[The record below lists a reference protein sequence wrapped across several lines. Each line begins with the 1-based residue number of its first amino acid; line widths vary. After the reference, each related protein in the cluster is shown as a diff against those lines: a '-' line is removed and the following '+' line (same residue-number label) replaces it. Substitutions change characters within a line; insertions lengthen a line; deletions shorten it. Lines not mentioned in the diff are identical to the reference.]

1 MEKRP
6 PTEEDLA
13 SFEGKYP
20 KDLFNKS
27 VIASD
32 NQTLIGHVAK
42 ETDDLIVVFS
52 ESDNSR
58 FDIPKSQITLVGGSV
73 VVSVEN
79 LSSYKVDKDAP
90 LPESKSLRPSAEE
103 ILTKA
108 AQEPRLEE
116 EEEEKQEEQQR
127 PEEYISGEKS
137 EIVGKVK
144 AAANELK
151 EVVQSGAKMAG
162 EKVKEVQQIAA
173 EKQAETDTKEIAKG
187 VANELKEVVQ
197 SGAKMAGE
205 KVKEVQQIAAE
216 KQAETEEQMA
226 AENISKIEELAKRPR
241 TEEDLASFEGKYPKD
256 LFNKSVIASD
266 NQTLIGHV
274 AKETDDLIVVFSESD
289 NSRFDIPKSQIT
301 LVGGSVVVSVE
312 NLSSYKVD
320 KDAPLPES
328 KSLRPSAE
336 EILTKAAQEP
346 RIEEEEEQQQ
356 QRPEEYV
363 SGEKSEIVGKVK
375 DVANEL

>member
-108 AQEPRLEE
+108 AQEPGLEEE
-116 EEEEKQEEQQR
+116 EEEEKQKQEETWRR
-127 PEEYISGEKS
+127 PTRADALIKEGQELAKSPRPTTVHVSKPEKYTEQEA
-137 EIVGKVK
+137 EILKK
-144 AAANELK
+144 IKRAANELK
-151 EVVQSGAKMAG
+151 EIIIAGAKVA
-162 EKVKEVQQIAA
+162 EKKVKEKQQIAA
-173 EKQAETDTKEIAKG
+173 ERQAEEDAEKISKMGELAMQFTNSFEYVLSEIRTRKYAEQEQIYNGFLKLIDQQRELIAARLDLAIRLKESVQTPVVYPEDIKRRPKTFKLPRPQPRLTEKETRKENVIGGSESFERTTTSAGYSSKGRRILTTTTTDRDTKSTSGNKSAS
-187 VANELKEVVQ
+187 ARQ
-197 SGAKMAGE
+197 S
-205 KVKEVQQIAAE
+205 
-216 KQAETEEQMA
+216 
-226 AENISKIEELAKRPR
+226 SDLAKRNGSTKR
-241 TEEDLASFEGKYPKD
+241 KRKRKD
-256 LFNKSVIASD
+256 
-266 NQTLIGHV
+266 T
-274 AKETDDLIVVFSESD
+274 T
-289 NSRFDIPKSQIT
+289 
-301 LVGGSVVVSVE
+301 
-312 NLSSYKVD
+312 
-320 KDAPLPES
+320 
-328 KSLRPSAE
+328 
-336 EILTKAAQEP
+336 TKH
-346 RIEEEEEQQQ
+346 
-356 QRPEEYV
+356 
-363 SGEKSEIVGKVK
+363 
-375 DVANEL
+375 

>member
-116 EEEEKQEEQQR
+116 EEEEEEKQKQEETWRR
-127 PEEYISGEKS
+127 PTRADALIKEGQELAKSPRPTTVHVSKPEKYTEQEA
-137 EIVGKVK
+137 EILKK
-144 AAANELK
+144 IKRAANELK
-151 EVVQSGAKMAG
+151 EIIIAGAKVA
-162 EKVKEVQQIAA
+162 EKKVKEKQQI
-173 EKQAETDTKEIAKG
+173 
-187 VANELKEVVQ
+187 
-197 SGAKMAGE
+197 
-205 KVKEVQQIAAE
+205 
-216 KQAETEEQMA
+216 
-226 AENISKIEELAKRPR
+226 
-241 TEEDLASFEGKYPKD
+241 
-256 LFNKSVIASD
+256 
-266 NQTLIGHV
+266 
-274 AKETDDLIVVFSESD
+274 
-289 NSRFDIPKSQIT
+289 
-301 LVGGSVVVSVE
+301 
-312 NLSSYKVD
+312 
-320 KDAPLPES
+320 
-328 KSLRPSAE
+328 
-336 EILTKAAQEP
+336 
-346 RIEEEEEQQQ
+346 
-356 QRPEEYV
+356 
-363 SGEKSEIVGKVK
+363 
-375 DVANEL
+375 